1 MTPSYLVVEVLSP
14 STEAFDRGEK
24 FADYQTSPSLQEYVL
39 INQSQMSV
47 ECFHLVDSGIW
58 GSQTYRQADEVYF
71 ASIDFRCDVASIYRK
86 VPGI

>member
-1 MTPSYLVVEVLSP
+1 MLSA

-24 FADYQTSPSLQEYVL
+24 FADYQTSPSLREYVL

-47 ECFHLVDSGIW
+47 ECFRLET
-58 GSQTYRQADEVYF
+58 GSWIPQTYRQGEEVFF
-71 ASIDFRCDVASIYRK
+71 ASIDFRCDIASIYRK